1 MLTLKIRNVNS
12 QKHVTHNGI
21 SKHVLYWKNVRT
33 NVSSVS
39 SKYITA
45 KVCNESQHCPI
56 CGLYYA
62 GKFTGTIDIALAV
75 CLIKTFCLIE
85 AVNGRL
91 LGTE

>member
-1 MLTLKIRNVNS
+1 MSHIMAFPSMYCIEKMLGQMSRVYLLSTS
-12 QKHVTHNGI
+12 QPRSAVRVTM
-21 SKHVLYWKNVRT
+21 
-33 NVSSVS
+33 
-39 SKYITA
+39 
-45 KVCNESQHCPI
+45 HCPI

-62 GKFTGTIDIALAV
+62 GEFTGTIDIALAV